1 MCEPKESK
9 VNLPD
14 YTATDLLTTVFQ
26 NFVQTFSRLMRRL
39 RWLGIPWGGG
49 LAQQG
54 VAQALLASIFIGI
67 LSAVNRL
74 FVAVDFGKIFLRVAG
89 TSKYASAFFA
99 LLMIRRLKR
108 SWPALAGAW
117 TTSNHTLG
125 ALILPDAG
133 LTRTIV
139 RVATG
144 FLVFATYQYTTLFG
158 AIIFVQMLLTTLIS
172 NLQDFIVIAFSL
184 GLTSRQKKINTVLKY
199 LCSRYSYP
207 NSIALVSTKYTT
219 PVRVTAGKHLSWR
232 KVREVF
238 VRHAALVQATDRALG
253 PLVLLSLFTNL
264 LYILMLVFS
273 LNYKNDKYA
282 FTYSVYALAWLSVRC
297 FSLLVAASDV
307 HARSRAGADYFKNIQ
322 TTSYNTEVRRL
333 QFQLSKNEIALSGM
347 GFFKLKRSLI
357 LKVLSVIITYDL
369 ILLQYNDNL

>member
-1 MCEPKESK
+1 MIMCEPKESK

-14 YTATDLLTTVFQ
+14 YTATD

-133 LTRTIV
+133 LTKTI
-139 RVATG
+139 
-144 FLVFATYQYTTLFG
+144 
-158 AIIFVQMLLTTLIS
+158 
-172 NLQDFIVIAFSL
+172 
-184 GLTSRQKKINTVLKY
+184 
-199 LCSRYSYP
+199 
-207 NSIALVSTKYTT
+207 TT

-273 LNYKNDKYA
+273 
-282 FTYSVYALAWLSVRC
+282 
-297 FSLLVAASDV
+297 
-307 HARSRAGADYFKNIQ
+307 
-322 TTSYNTEVRRL
+322 
-333 QFQLSKNEIALSGM
+333 
-347 GFFKLKRSLI
+347 
-357 LKVLSVIITYDL
+357 
-369 ILLQYNDNL
+369 